1 MKMGINLAANALQNN
16 IHELIQA
23 SACPA
28 VVVRATLENELRAV
42 MEWEAQEI
50 QKEKLM
56 LKKEM
61 EENEAQEAEAA
72 TEPAQRRED

>member
-72 TEPAQRRED
+72 TEPAQRREG